1 MGVGLRARLI
11 TGGLLGLAAV
21 VAIAAPPRSRQPT
34 ARDGRT
40 TLPFRGRGVQG
51 PIDGVVTVEADRIVD
66 VTVTHSDEGVDRR
79 ALAPDRIGDRFRG
92 RPARPPLAVDAIS
105 GATISTERLIEAVE
119 QRLARWREAEHV
131 R

>member
-1 MGVGLRARLI
+1 M
-11 TGGLLGLAAV
+11 
-21 VAIAAPPRSRQPT
+21 
-34 ARDGRT
+34 
-40 TLPFRGRGVQG
+40 
-51 PIDGVVTVEADRIVD
+51 TVEADRIVD